1 MWPYRALLERWQVTT
16 QCTTYCYQVSM
27 QLVAIE
33 GQWKQGGSRWQHT
46 VSFYHASQEEENWQ
60 KKEFVLTLCVIQQW
74 RLFCPL
80 RCVDSSFPVAFFFLF
95 SRTLFF
101 DLVCLSFD
109 YVPQVT
115 FVFVPSFFSGVE
127 LVRCVECCCIHSA
140 SCRIWSSINMKPKT
154 SSSASWWLP
163 SSSSS
168 SGRKTKA
175 RTHKE
180 VCKPLKRVASNP
192 PQHLVSLNF
201 EVCQRLVQN
210 HGLSLSNL
218 AWQFERKAGNQQR
231 RCRTL
236 QKNSGS
242 TAAFF
247 LLFLCASLNFCF
259 AAGMNLVG
267 PNGIE
272 STSIF
277 YHRCW
282 TFRVWGQ
289 TCPTIRKSG
298 TEEGRKNKGENMVP
312 RFNRFKELNVGCH
325 LRGFKGISA
334 PDPCHPA
341 CPKEAAERIQYLT
354 WRPAF
359 SGDREGAR
367 KSTFNGRM

>member
-1 MWPYRALLERWQVTT
+1 MLHKRRKIGKT
-16 QCTTYCYQVSM
+16 
-27 QLVAIE
+27 
-33 GQWKQGGSRWQHT
+33 
-46 VSFYHASQEEENWQ
+46 
-60 KKEFVLTLCVIQQW
+60 KEFVLTLCVIQQW

-180 VCKPLKRVASNP
+180 VRKPLKRVASNP

-201 EVCQRLVQN
+201 EVCQRLVRN

-231 RCRTL
+231 RCRNL

-247 LLFLCASLNFCF
+247 FHFCVR
-259 AAGMNLVG
+259 A
-267 PNGIE
+267 
-272 STSIF
+272 
-277 YHRCW
+277 W
-282 TFRVWGQ
+282 TFVSRLGWIFSAQMESNRIDVDFLPPRLNLSGLSSNMPNPPEVWDW
-289 TCPTIRKSG
+289 RR
-298 TEEGRKNKGENMVP
+298 E
-312 RFNRFKELNVGCH
+312 KEQGWKH
-325 LRGFKGISA
+325 GSQI
-334 PDPCHPA
+334 
-341 CPKEAAERIQYLT
+341 
-354 WRPAF
+354 
-359 SGDREGAR
+359 
-367 KSTFNGRM
+367 